1 MQRSNSLIFAALFA
15 SPALVQ
21 AQSPLLSTLR
31 APDKAVATVGQTL
44 EGVWLGELRRP
55 GVTASQPGV
64 LGLVTYHPDGTVNST
79 TSDGPPKTT
88 HGVWVRVGDRKFLH
102 TVLAFGYD
110 EKGVFVNLLKIRIN
124 SQLSADGLT
133 LKGTN
138 ELVIMD
144 LTGKVI
150 ATIPGGS
157 FLATRLSPEIPGD
170 FYDFQKL
177 P

>member
-1 MQRSNSLIFAALFA
+1 MQRSNYLIFAALFA
-15 SPALVQ
+15 SAALVQ
-21 AQSPLLSTLR
+21 AQSPLTTLR
-31 APDKAVATVGQTL
+31 TPDKAVPTVGQTL
-44 EGVWLGELRRP
+44 EGTWLSELRRAGQP
-55 GVTASQPGV
+55 ASQPAV
-64 LGLVTYHPDGTVNST
+64 LGLVTYHPDGTVHST
-79 TSDGPPKTT
+79 AGDNNLAA

-102 TVLAFGYD
+102 TMLAFSYD
-110 EKGVFVNLLKIRIN
+110 EKGVLVNLLKIRIN
-124 SQLSADGLT
+124 SQLSVDGLT

-157 FLATRLSPEIPGD
+157 FMATRLSPEIPGD

>member
-15 SPALVQ
+15 SAALVQ
-21 AQSPLLSTLR
+21 AQSPLTTLR
-31 APDKAVATVGQTL
+31 TPDKAVPTVGQTL
-44 EGVWLGELRRP
+44 EGTWLSELRRAGQP
-55 GVTASQPGV
+55 ASQPAV
-64 LGLVTYHPDGTVNST
+64 LSLVTYHPAGTVHST
-79 TSDGPPKTT
+79 AGDNNLAA

-102 TVLAFGYD
+102 TMLAFSYD
-110 EKGVFVNLLKIRIN
+110 EKGVLVNLLKIRIN
-124 SQLSADGLT
+124 SQLSVDGLT

-157 FLATRLSPEIPGD
+157 FMATRLSPEIPGD